1 MKKGVSTFSIIWI
14 TWILLTGLNTNELI
28 LGFVVSVLLSYVIRS
43 IIDYEFSFN
52 SIPKIIKFFVVY
64 IPVFLLELIKANLD
78 VAYRVLSPS
87 MPINPGFVR
96 IPTNIKSEY
105 GRLTLAN
112 SITLTPGTISVDV
125 SDDSVYIHWIDVKG
139 SNNEEYQKNVSGSF
153 EKILGGIFN

>member
-1 MKKGVSTFSIIWI
+1 MKRYISSFIVIFI
-14 TWILLTGLNTNELI
+14 TWILLTGIDTSELI
-28 LGFVVSVLLSYVIRS
+28 LGFVVSLVLSY
-43 IIDYEFSFN
+43 IISDIVGFEFTLG
-52 SIPKIIKFFVVY
+52 SIPKIFKFIFVY
-64 IPVFLLELIKANLD
+64 IPVFLFELIKANID

-105 GRLTLAN
+105 GRLILAN
-112 SITLTPGTISVDV
+112 SITLTPGTISIDV

-139 SNNEEYQKNVSGSF
+139 KTNEEYMENVSSSF